1 VSLSDIVLSLL
12 FGVILGVSQ
21 QPFYFTIGACA
32 VALTITY
39 IVRGRRQ

>member
-1 VSLSDIVLSLL
+1 MDTILVLLA
-12 FGVILGVSQ
+12 LGALAISE

-39 IVRGRRQ
+39 VVRGRRQ